1 MEETLTSFEQQLKPW
16 QTQACWQTHAC
27 SQNNKL
33 LSKKMLHQAL
43 EEQVPKIN
51 ELLGEERE
59 NYYLDD
65 IYNILPNK
73 ITWNNRTG
81 YLKISKYDIVYSSL
95 ETEKEGK
102 VVALFS
108 FMIGYLNV
116 FDAFIEAL
124 EFFKKYEDKITI
136 LEN

>member
-1 MEETLTSFEQQLKPW
+1 MENSTVFATTAVGGQQYPIYLRPL
-16 QTQACWQTHAC
+16 
-27 SQNNKL
+27 SQNNN
-33 LSKKMLHQAL
+33 LSCKKMLHQAL
-43 EEQVPKIN
+43 EEQIEKIN
-51 ELLGEERE
+51 KLIGEERE

-73 ITWNNRTG
+73 ITWNKKTG

-95 ETEKEGK
+95 ETEMEGQ

-108 FMIGYLNV
+108 YMIGNLNV

-124 EFFKKYEDKITI
+124 EFFKKYEDKIVI

>member
-1 MEETLTSFEQQLKPW
+1 MIMEETTTSERQLESWWTK
-16 QTQACWQTHAC
+16 AR
-27 SQNNKL
+27 SKNNNVWI
-33 LSKKMLHQAL
+33 KKMIHQAL
-43 EEQVPKIN
+43 EEQVPIIN
-51 ELLGEERE
+51 KLLGEERE

-73 ITWNNRTG
+73 ITWNEKTG

-95 ETEKEGK
+95 ETEKEGQ
-102 VVALFS
+102 VVVLFS
-108 FMIGYLNV
+108 YMIGYLNV

-136 LEN
+136 LE